1 MNPPSA
7 SAQAAVNSDLQR
19 PTGTRLQGRWLPLVR
34 LAWVVLSVLAL
45 SIFIAS
51 LPVYFAMQTR
61 SYMVVYAAFLFTLGI
76 FVALVWFI
84 VAVLI
89 FWRKSNDWL
98 ALLVSFMLVAQGVN
112 TTLRPLEII
121 YSVWQVPAMVL
132 ALLAFFLLFLVFCL
146 FPNGRFVPR
155 WIPWLVVLFVGLEAL
170 GILNVLPQSYN
181 LVETVVGY
189 GFLGSF
195 VVSQLYRYH
204 SVSSPAERQQT
215 KWIVF
220 GVTVTYLFEFGL
232 AFCAGLFPSFF
243 STGSL
248 ADLIL
253 SPIGNAVPVLIPLSF
268 GLAILRYRLWD
279 IDIIINRTLVYGTL
293 TVLLALVYFGSVI
306 GLQSLLHGFTGGNQ
320 LAIVGS
326 TLLIV
331 ALSQPLR
338 HRVQDIIDRRF
349 YRRKYDTA
357 RTLTAFSAKLRNEVD
372 LDHLSEQLVEVVQE
386 TMQPAHVSLW
396 LRSPEKNPEQSTR
409 VLPKISD

>member
-1 MNPPSA
+1 MNLPSA
-7 SAQAAVNSDLQR
+7 STQAAANSDLQR

-51 LPVYFAMQTR
+51 LPVHFAMQTR
-61 SYMVVYAAFLFTLGI
+61 SYMVVYAAFIFTLDI

-84 VAVLI
+84 VAGLI
-89 FWRKSNDWL
+89 FWRRSNDWL

-112 TTLRPLEII
+112 TTLLPLKII
-121 YSVWQVPAMVL
+121 HSVWQGPAVVL

-155 WIPWLVVLFVGLEAL
+155 WIPWLVVLFAGFEVL

-181 LVETVVGY
+181 LVAVVVSY

-232 AFCAGLFPSFF
+232 TFCVDLFPSFF

-293 TVLLALVYFGSVI
+293 TILLALVYFSSVI
-306 GLQSLLHGFTGGNQ
+306 GLQSLLHRFIEGNQ

-326 TLLIV
+326 TLLIA
-331 ALSQPLR
+331 ALFQPLR

-357 RTLTAFSAKLRNEVD
+357 RTLAAFSAKLRDEVD

-396 LRSPEKNPEQSTR
+396 LRSPEQNPEQSTR
-409 VLPKISD
+409 VLPKIGD

>member
-1 MNPPSA
+1 
-7 SAQAAVNSDLQR
+7 
-19 PTGTRLQGRWLPLVR
+19 
-34 LAWVVLSVLAL
+34 
-45 SIFIAS
+45 
-51 LPVYFAMQTR
+51 
-61 SYMVVYAAFLFTLGI
+61 
-76 FVALVWFI
+76 
-84 VAVLI
+84 
-89 FWRKSNDWL
+89 
-98 ALLVSFMLVAQGVN
+98 
-112 TTLRPLEII
+112 
-121 YSVWQVPAMVL
+121 
-132 ALLAFFLLFLVFCL
+132 
-146 FPNGRFVPR
+146 
-155 WIPWLVVLFVGLEAL
+155 
-170 GILNVLPQSYN
+170 
-181 LVETVVGY
+181 
-189 GFLGSF
+189 
-195 VVSQLYRYH
+195 
-204 SVSSPAERQQT
+204 
-215 KWIVF
+215 
-220 GVTVTYLFEFGL
+220 TYLFEFGL